1 MRILVCL
8 MFGLLAAC
16 SSQNWSA
23 KAPPPDAYTLLLSDL
38 RHGGYILYLRHGE
51 TETALEPALRDFA
64 DCSWQRNLNEQ
75 GYGQAATIGR
85 YLRDKGIPVTAVE
98 ASPFCRTRQTA
109 ERVFGVAP
117 KLNDDLVYHVS
128 QTQAQIADAD
138 ARLKARLARVPPR
151 GVNLALVGHAPM
163 MREAASVDLPEG
175 QGAVVKPNGDGTF
188 RVVARLSVNGLTP
201 AAP

>member
-1 MRILVCL
+1 MRPVFAFLLLGLV
-8 MFGLLAAC
+8 AAC
-16 SSQNWSA
+16 A
-23 KAPPPDAYTLLLSDL
+23 APPAPPAPPADPSAALRADL
-38 RHGGYILYLRHGE
+38 RQGGYVIYLRHAE
-51 TETALEPALRDFA
+51 TETTPEPAVRDLA

-75 GYGQAATIGR
+75 GHEQAAIIGR